1 MIATFA
7 GRISRVRFM
16 PKKPIKQNESQAPP
30 AKETP
35 PAESAE
41 KPVTYAKAKNLK
53 QSTLYL
59 PPQVH
64 RKLRQL
70 ALDEDKKLHD
80 LLLEAIDLL
89 LAEYELPSIDEL
101 TK

>member
-1 MIATFA
+1 
-7 GRISRVRFM
+7 M
-16 PKKPIKQNESQAPP
+16 PKKPIRKGDSLSQP
-30 AKETP
+30 AKATMPDKGESKVES
-35 PAESAE
+35 AASAE

-59 PPQVH
+59 PPSVH

-80 LLLEAIDLL
+80 LLLEAVDLL
-89 LAEYELPSIDEL
+89 FAEYSLPPISEL
-101 TK
+101 TKK